1 MQGYS
6 GVRWEMLECL
16 GKLLN
21 AQITPELPLRGTISA
36 SGDLIPLAYIAGEK
50 PLLTCFLHIHLQNHL
65 Q

>member
-1 MQGYS
+1 
-6 GVRWEMLECL
+6 L